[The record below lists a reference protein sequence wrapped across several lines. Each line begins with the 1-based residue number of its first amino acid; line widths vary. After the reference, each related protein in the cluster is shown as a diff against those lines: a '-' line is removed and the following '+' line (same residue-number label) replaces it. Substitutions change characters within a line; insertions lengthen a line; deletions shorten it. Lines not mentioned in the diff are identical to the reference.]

1 MSVTTQE
8 AKFLSVPEV
17 VGISASQTSKGL
29 SEDDLE
35 SGLFKQ
41 QKETVFGVPCR
52 LDSQTIIKDP

>member
-1 MSVTTQE
+1 MKGKDNMSVTTQE

-35 SGLFKQ
+35 
-41 QKETVFGVPCR
+41 R
-52 LDSQTIIKDP
+52 LIQAAKGDSLRSAL